1 MSAIEQIP
9 TAATDVAGRPRHS
22 DYPPKPTPGTEA
34 GARPGAVGAAARARQ
49 LVLMLLLAAQFVI
62 IIDAS
67 IINVALPSIGTALH
81 FPRTDLSWVVNAYT
95 LTFGGFLLL
104 GGRLAD
110 LLGRRRMFMGG
121 LVLFSL
127 ASLAGGLAASEGWL
141 IAARSVQGL
150 GAAFVSPAA
159 LSILIT
165 TFTGDQERNRAL
177 GAWGAIGGAA
187 AIVGMLLGGILTTG
201 LGWEWV
207 LFVNVPIGLAC
218 TLLAPRLLGEGHNR
232 TAGRS
237 FDALGALTVT
247 GGLALAVYAVDDAV
261 NAGWGSTTTRA
272 KLAGALVLLAG
283 FVCVELRASDPLVPF
298 AIFRLRTL
306 RGANVVAVLIGAS
319 MFSMFFFLTLYLQ
332 DVLGKSAIQTG
343 LCFLPIAVV
352 IVLASGAAVQ
362 LVGRVGFKTP
372 LIAGLVLASGGLLWL
387 SGVPV
392 HGSFIGDVLGPEIL
406 VGLGLGF
413 AFVPV
418 TIAALA
424 GTRPQE
430 AGLASG
436 LINATQ
442 WIGGALGLAVLST
455 IANSHTQQLLHTGVH
470 TVTAL
475 NQGYDRA
482 FLVGAGV
489 ALLGAVLAVVLI
501 SSRDSREHAR
511 AASAP
516 EAVTAPA

>member
-1 MSAIEQIP
+1 MSAIDQIP
-9 TAATDVAGRPRHS
+9 TAETHAATRTGNPECPPR
-22 DYPPKPTPGTEA
+22 PTPAHESRARLSTDGTVS
-34 GARPGAVGAAARARQ
+34 RTRQ
-49 LVLMLLLAAQFVI
+49 LVLLLLLAAQFMI

-67 IINVALPSIGTALH
+67 IINVALPSIGTALD
-81 FPRTDLSWVVNAYT
+81 FSRSDLSWVVNAYT

-110 LLGRRRMFMGG
+110 LLGRRRVFMAG

-127 ASLAGGLAASEGWL
+127 ASLAGGLAQSEGWL

-150 GAAFVSPAA
+150 GAALVSPAA

-165 TFTGDQERNRAL
+165 TFTADAERNRAL

-187 AIVGMLLGGILTTG
+187 AIAGMLLGGILTSG

-207 LFVNVPIGLAC
+207 LFVNLPIGLAC
-218 TLLAPRLLGEGHNR
+218 TVLAPRLLAEGGNTS
-232 TAGRS
+232 TARS

-247 GGLALAVYAVDDAV
+247 AGLALMVYAVDDAV
-261 NAGWGSTTTRA
+261 NAGWGSAATLA
-272 KLAGALVLLAG
+272 KLAGAVALLAG
-283 FVCVELRASDPLVPF
+283 FVCVERRANDPLVPF
-298 AIFRLRTL
+298 QIFRLRTL
-306 RGANVVAVLIGAS
+306 RGANLVAPLVGAS

-332 DVLGKSAIQTG
+332 DVLGRSPIQTG
-343 LCFLPIAVV
+343 LSFLPIAVV
-352 IVLASGAAVQ
+352 IVLASGAAVE
-362 LVGRVGFKTP
+362 LVGRVGFKAP
-372 LIAGLVLASGGLLWL
+372 LIAGLLLASGGLLWL
-387 SGVPV
+387 SRVPV
-392 HGSFIGDVLGPEIL
+392 NGSFVRDVLAPEIL

-455 IANSHTQQLLHTGVH
+455 IANSHTQQLLHTGTH
-470 TVTAL
+470 KAAAL
-475 NQGYDRA
+475 TQGYDRA
-482 FLVGAGV
+482 FLAGAAIALVGA
-489 ALLGAVLAVVLI
+489 LLAGTLI
-501 SSRDSREHAR
+501 STRDSREHAR
-511 AASAP
+511 SAGAAEP
-516 EAVTAPA
+516 VTAPA

>member
-1 MSAIEQIP
+1 MSAVDQL
-9 TAATDVAGRPRHS
+9 
-22 DYPPKPTPGTEA
+22 PTPTNAAGCCDPVAVTVPADDPIAQPGTGPA
-34 GARPGAVGAAARARQ
+34 ISRARQ
-49 LVLMLLLAAQFVI
+49 LALMLLLAAQFVI

-81 FPRTDLSWVVNAYT
+81 FSRSDLSWVVNAYT

-110 LLGRRRMFMGG
+110 LLGRRRVFMSG

-150 GAAFVSPAA
+150 GAALVSPAA

-165 TFTGDQERNRAL
+165 TFTDDQERNRAL

-187 AIVGMLLGGILTTG
+187 SIVGMLLGGILTTG

-218 TLLAPRLLGEGHNR
+218 TILAPRLLTDGR
-232 TAGRS
+232 SPSAGRT

-261 NAGWGSTTTRA
+261 NSGWGSTATLS
-272 KLAGALVLLAG
+272 KLAGAVVLVAG
-283 FVCVELRASDPLVPF
+283 FVWVELRASDPLVPF
-298 AIFRLRTL
+298 QIFRLRTL
-306 RGANVVAVLIGAS
+306 RGANLVAMLVGAS

-352 IVLASGAAVQ
+352 IVIASGTAVQ

-387 SGVPV
+387 SRVPV

-475 NQGYDRA
+475 TQGYDRA
-482 FLVGAGV
+482 FLASAGV
-489 ALLGAVLAVVLI
+489 AMVGALLAVVLI
-501 SSRDSREHAR
+501 SARDSSEHAR
-511 AASAP
+511 SASAP
-516 EAVTAPA
+516 APVTATA

>member
-1 MSAIEQIP
+1 MSTIDQIP
-9 TAATDVAGRPRHS
+9 TTVTDEAGYCDDVAGATSVDDPVVQ
-22 DYPPKPTPGTEA
+22 A
-34 GARPGAVGAAARARQ
+34 GAARAIPRVRQ
-49 LVLMLLLAAQFVI
+49 LALMLLLAAQFVI

-81 FPRTDLSWVVNAYT
+81 FSRTDLSWVVNAYT

-110 LLGRRRMFMGG
+110 LLGRRRMFMSG
-121 LVLFSL
+121 LILFTL
-127 ASLAGGLAASEGWL
+127 ASLAAGLAASEGWL

-165 TFTGDQERNRAL
+165 TFTDDQERNQAL

-187 AIVGMLLGGILTTG
+187 AIVGTLLGGILTSG

-207 LFVNVPIGLAC
+207 LFVNVPIGLCC
-218 TLLAPRLLGEGHNR
+218 TALAPRLLDDGR
-232 TAGRS
+232 DTTAGRT
-237 FDALGALTVT
+237 FDALGAVTVT
-247 GGLALAVYAVDDAV
+247 AGVALAVYAVDDAV
-261 NAGWGSTTTRA
+261 NAGWGSAATLA
-272 KLAGALVLLAG
+272 KVAGAVGLLAG

-352 IVLASGAAVQ
+352 IVLASGTAVQ

-372 LIAGLVLASGGLLWL
+372 LIAGLLLASGGLLWL
-387 SGVPV
+387 SRAPV
-392 HGSFIGDVLGPEIL
+392 QGSFIGDVLGPEIL

-455 IANSHTQQLLHTGVH
+455 IANGHTQQPLHTDEERA
-470 TVTAL
+470 VTAL
-475 NQGYDRA
+475 TQGYDRA

-489 ALLGAVLAVVLI
+489 ALAGALLAVVLL

-511 AASAP
+511 SASP
-516 EAVTAPA
+516 PQPVTAPA

>member
-1 MSAIEQIP
+1 MSAINQSP
-9 TAATDVAGRPRHS
+9 TAVTKPAGGPEAS
-22 DYPPKPTPGTEA
+22 A
-34 GARPGAVGAAARARQ
+34 GAAPVDDLTAPAGAAQAVPRGRQ
-49 LVLMLLLAAQFVI
+49 LALVLLLAAQFMI

-81 FPRTDLSWVVNAYT
+81 FSRTDLSWVVNAYT

-110 LLGRRRMFMGG
+110 LLGRRRVFMGG

-127 ASLAGGLAASEGWL
+127 ASLAGGLAASDGSL

-150 GAAFVSPAA
+150 GAALVSPAA

-165 TFTGDQERNRAL
+165 TFTDDQQRNRAL

-187 AIVGMLLGGILTTG
+187 TIVGMLLGGILTTG
-201 LGWEWV
+201 LGWQWV
-207 LFVNVPIGLAC
+207 LFVNVPIGVAC
-218 TLLAPRLLGEGHNR
+218 ALLTPRLLTDGRNTTG
-232 TAGRS
+232 GRS

-247 GGLALAVYAVDDAV
+247 AGLALAVYAVDDAV
-261 NAGWGSTTTRA
+261 NAGWGSAATLA
-272 KLAGALVLLAG
+272 KLAGTAVLLAG
-283 FVCVELRASDPLVPF
+283 FVWVERRASDPLVPF
-298 AIFRLRTL
+298 SIFRLRTL
-306 RGANVVAVLIGAS
+306 RGANLIAVLIGAS

-332 DVLGKSAIQTG
+332 DVLGKSAMQTG
-343 LCFLPIAVV
+343 LCFLPLAVV
-352 IVLASGAAVQ
+352 IVLASGTAVQ
-362 LVGRVGFKTP
+362 LVGRVGFKAP
-372 LIAGLVLASGGLLWL
+372 LIAGLLLASGGLLWL
-387 SGVPV
+387 SRVAS
-392 HGSFIGDVLGPEIL
+392 HGSFTRDVLGPEIL

-418 TIAALA
+418 TIAAIA

-442 WIGGALGLAVLST
+442 WIGGSLGLAILST
-455 IANSHTQQLLHTGVH
+455 IANTHTQQLLHTGVS

-475 NQGYDRA
+475 TQGYDRA

-489 ALLGAVLAVVLI
+489 ALAGALLAVALI
-501 SSRDSREHAR
+501 SSRDSHEHAR
-511 AASAP
+511 SANAP
-516 EAVTAPA
+516 EPVSAA